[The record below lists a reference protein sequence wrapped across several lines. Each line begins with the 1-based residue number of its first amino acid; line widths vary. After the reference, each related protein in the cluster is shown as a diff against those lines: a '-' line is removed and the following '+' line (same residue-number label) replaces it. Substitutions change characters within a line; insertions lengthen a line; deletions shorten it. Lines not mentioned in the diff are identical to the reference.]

1 MENNMQNLIDKLL
14 KDKKLV
20 IRNPQNL
27 SWGDKETCEALF
39 ISLFRRL
46 DKSIGFYE
54 HLPEYGEVIDWMSGT
69 DGKGLLLIGDCG
81 RGKSI
86 IATCLL
92 PVLLATKGITTYPVH
107 ADDFEKPYPFAA
119 NTMGMDPKATNLE
132 YLIKCPY
139 PVIDEL
145 GTEKL
150 VNDYGERYEGFNA
163 VINAAE
169 RYFKPLFI
177 STNLTTEQLLNRY
190 GERTLDRLQHLCRIV
205 EFRGDSLR

>member
-1 MENNMQNLIDKLL
+1 MENMQTLIDKML

-20 IRNPQNL
+20 IRNQQNL
-27 SWGDKETCEALF
+27 SWGDQEVCESLF
-39 ISLFRRL
+39 TSLFRRL
-46 DKSIGFYE
+46 DKTIAVYE
-54 HLPEYGEVIDWMSGT
+54 HLPEYAEIITWMTYTCS
-69 DGKGLLLIGDCG
+69 KGLMLIGDCG

-86 IATCLL
+86 ITTCII
-92 PVLLATKGITTYPVH
+92 PVLLATKNITSYPVH

-119 NTMGMDPKATNLE
+119 NTIGMDPKSSNLD
-132 YLIKCPY
+132 YLIKCPC

-150 VNDYGERYEGFNA
+150 INKYGEKYEGFNSI
-163 VINAAE
+163 INAAE
-169 RYFKPLFI
+169 RYYRPMFI

-205 EFRGDSLR
+205 EFKGDSLR